1 MGKLD
6 SPLTCPTLAWILGLP
21 SSSSPSIAQKTAREY
36 PIKEVCPETKY
47 AQTTSTP
54 TLMGLNGQ
62 SFYRLD
68 PRLPGEKQ
76 VSSRRF
82 ATPSPP
88 SNR

>member
-1 MGKLD
+1 L
-6 SPLTCPTLAWILGLP
+6 LGFWVYLP
-21 SSSSPSIAQKTAREY
+21 PSVTQKTAREY

-88 SNR
+88 SKR

>member
-1 MGKLD
+1 MGKLA
-6 SPLTCPTLAWILGLP
+6 SPLTCPPLLGSWVYLP
-21 SSSSPSIAQKTAREY
+21 PPSIAQKTAREY

-82 ATPSPP
+82 VTPFLP